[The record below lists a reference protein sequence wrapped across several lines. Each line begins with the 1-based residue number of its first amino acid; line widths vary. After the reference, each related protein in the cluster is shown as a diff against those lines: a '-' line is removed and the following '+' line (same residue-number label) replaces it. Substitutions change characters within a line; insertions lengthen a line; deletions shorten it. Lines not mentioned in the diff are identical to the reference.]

1 MKSLAVMYCYT
12 VGDAYLLT
20 RTARKRAHTLDVTNY
35 VHAVRHAAE
44 DYMAGVQPRRLR
56 GDGGLVMGEV
66 VVFV

>member
-56 GDGGLVMGEV
+56 GMVDWLWGRG
-66 VVFV
+66 